1 MIVIVDNASMLLQ
14 NSLSEDANQATSQ
27 SILAE
32 PSPVEKSARQAWL
45 GACLQVGFSYFITH
59 ADKPIADDIVT
70 KYREGIAKLE
80 QGVPLAYVIG
90 RQGFWRHEFKVNQ
103 YTLIPRPDTET
114 LVETVLN
121 LAKNRFNLAHS
132 LRLLD
137 LGTGSGCIAIS
148 LAAEQPNWQVTATD
162 FSTQALAVA
171 QHNAQQINWLS
182 RWQIANTALPT
193 PPDLIIGAGHST
205 HIPVWLMGRRYRQA
219 KTLIVMKPSLPLSW
233 FDFVMMPEH
242 DAKGSLSNHVLLTQG
257 VMNRFVNEQRHQANK
272 VLILLGGTNQR
283 YAFDS
288 QKMLADIQTLINF
301 WFFWSRSHLWC

>member
-1 MIVIVDNASMLLQ
+1 MLLQ

-171 QHNAQQINWLS
+171 QHNAQQIGT
-182 RWQIANTALPT
+182 ANVEFYQGSWFQALPDDMPKFDIIVSNPPYIDSDDEHLPALTAEPITALV
-193 PPDLIIGAGHST
+193 A
-205 HIPVWLMGRRYRQA
+205 A
-219 KTLIVMKPSLPLSW
+219 
-233 FDFVMMPEH
+233 
-242 DAKGSLSNHVLLTQG
+242 NHG
-257 VMNRFVNEQRHQANK
+257 
-272 VLILLGGTNQR
+272 
-283 YAFDS
+283 
-288 QKMLADIQTLINF
+288 LADIEVIVQGSGARLNAQGLLAIEHGYDQGDAVQQIFRQYGFTDATTLKDFGGNDRVTYG
-301 WFFWSRSHLWC
+301 FFN

>member
-1 MIVIVDNASMLLQ
+1 MLLQ

-171 QHNAQQINWLS
+171 QHNAQQIGT
-182 RWQIANTALPT
+182 ANVEFYQGSWFQALPDDMPKFDIIVSNPPYIDSDDEHLPALTAEPITALV
-193 PPDLIIGAGHST
+193 A
-205 HIPVWLMGRRYRQA
+205 A
-219 KTLIVMKPSLPLSW
+219 
-233 FDFVMMPEH
+233 
-242 DAKGSLSNHVLLTQG
+242 NHG
-257 VMNRFVNEQRHQANK
+257 
-272 VLILLGGTNQR
+272 
-283 YAFDS
+283 
-288 QKMLADIQTLINF
+288 LADIEVIVQGSGVRLNAQGLLAIEHGYDQGDAVQQIFRQYSFTDVTTLKDFGGNDRVTYG
-301 WFFWSRSHLWC
+301 FFNQIS

>member
-1 MIVIVDNASMLLQ
+1 MLLQ
-14 NSLSEDANQATSQ
+14 NSLSKDANQATSQ

-171 QHNAQQINWLS
+171 QHNAQQIGT
-182 RWQIANTALPT
+182 ANVEFYQGSWFQALPDDMPKFDIIVSNPPYIDSDDEHLPALTAEPITALVAANHGLE
-193 PPDLIIGAGHST
+193 DIEVIVQGSGARLNAQGLLAIEHGYDQGDAVQQ
-205 HIPVWLMGRRYRQA
+205 IFRQYSFTDVT
-219 KTLIVMKPSLPLSW
+219 TLK
-233 FDFVMMPEH
+233 DF
-242 DAKGSLSNHVLLTQG
+242 
-257 VMNRFVNEQRHQANK
+257 
-272 VLILLGGTNQR
+272 GGNDRVT
-283 YAFDS
+283 YG
-288 QKMLADIQTLINF
+288 
-301 WFFWSRSHLWC
+301 FFN

>member
-1 MIVIVDNASMLLQ
+1 MLLQ

-171 QHNAQQINWLS
+171 QHNAQQIGT
-182 RWQIANTALPT
+182 ANVEFYQGSWFQALPDDMPKFDIIVSNPPYIDSDDEHLPALTAEPITALV
-193 PPDLIIGAGHST
+193 A
-205 HIPVWLMGRRYRQA
+205 A
-219 KTLIVMKPSLPLSW
+219 
-233 FDFVMMPEH
+233 
-242 DAKGSLSNHVLLTQG
+242 NHG
-257 VMNRFVNEQRHQANK
+257 
-272 VLILLGGTNQR
+272 
-283 YAFDS
+283 
-288 QKMLADIQTLINF
+288 LADIEVIIQGSGARLNAQGLLAIEHGYDQGDAVQQIFRQYGFTDATTIKDFGGNDRVTYG
-301 WFFWSRSHLWC
+301 FFNQIS

>member
-1 MIVIVDNASMLLQ
+1 MLLQ

-171 QHNAQQINWLS
+171 QHNAQQIGT
-182 RWQIANTALPT
+182 ANVEFYQGSWFQALPDDMPKFDIIVSNPPYIDSDDEHLPALTAEPITALV
-193 PPDLIIGAGHST
+193 A
-205 HIPVWLMGRRYRQA
+205 A
-219 KTLIVMKPSLPLSW
+219 
-233 FDFVMMPEH
+233 
-242 DAKGSLSNHVLLTQG
+242 NHG
-257 VMNRFVNEQRHQANK
+257 
-272 VLILLGGTNQR
+272 
-283 YAFDS
+283 
-288 QKMLADIQTLINF
+288 LADIEVIIQGSGARLNAQGLLAIEHGYDQGDAVQQIFRQYSFTDVTTLKDFGGNDRVTYG
-301 WFFWSRSHLWC
+301 FFNQIS

>member
-1 MIVIVDNASMLLQ
+1 MLLQ

-171 QHNAQQINWLS
+171 QHNAQQIGTDNVEFYQGSWFQALPDDMPKFDIIVS
-182 RWQIANTALPT
+182 NPPYIDSDDEHLPALTAEPITALV
-193 PPDLIIGAGHST
+193 A
-205 HIPVWLMGRRYRQA
+205 A
-219 KTLIVMKPSLPLSW
+219 
-233 FDFVMMPEH
+233 
-242 DAKGSLSNHVLLTQG
+242 NHG
-257 VMNRFVNEQRHQANK
+257 
-272 VLILLGGTNQR
+272 
-283 YAFDS
+283 
-288 QKMLADIQTLINF
+288 LADIEVIVQGSRVRLNAQGLLAIEHGYDQGDAVQQIFRQYSFTDITTLKDFGGNDRVTYG
-301 WFFWSRSHLWC
+301 FFNQLS

>member
-1 MIVIVDNASMLLQ
+1 MLLQ

-171 QHNAQQINWLS
+171 QHNAQQIGT
-182 RWQIANTALPT
+182 ANVEFYQGSWFQALPDDMPKFDIIVSNPPYIDSDDEHLPALTAEPITALV
-193 PPDLIIGAGHST
+193 A
-205 HIPVWLMGRRYRQA
+205 A
-219 KTLIVMKPSLPLSW
+219 
-233 FDFVMMPEH
+233 
-242 DAKGSLSNHVLLTQG
+242 NHG
-257 VMNRFVNEQRHQANK
+257 
-272 VLILLGGTNQR
+272 
-283 YAFDS
+283 
-288 QKMLADIQTLINF
+288 LADIEVIIQGSGARLNAQGLLAIEHGYDQGDAVQQIFRQYSFTDATTIKDFGGNDRVTYG
-301 WFFWSRSHLWC
+301 FFNQIS

>member
-1 MIVIVDNASMLLQ
+1 MLLQ

-90 RQGFWRHEFKVNQ
+90 RQGFWRHEFRVNQ

-171 QHNAQQINWLS
+171 QHNAQQIGT
-182 RWQIANTALPT
+182 ANVEFYQGSWFQALPDDMPKFDIIVSNPPYIDSDDEHLPALTAEPITALV
-193 PPDLIIGAGHST
+193 A
-205 HIPVWLMGRRYRQA
+205 A
-219 KTLIVMKPSLPLSW
+219 
-233 FDFVMMPEH
+233 
-242 DAKGSLSNHVLLTQG
+242 NHG
-257 VMNRFVNEQRHQANK
+257 
-272 VLILLGGTNQR
+272 
-283 YAFDS
+283 
-288 QKMLADIQTLINF
+288 LADIEVIVQGGRVRLNAQGLLAIEHGYDQGDAVQQIFRQYGFTDATTIKDFGGNDRVTYG
-301 WFFWSRSHLWC
+301 FFNQIS

>member
-1 MIVIVDNASMLLQ
+1 MLLQ

-171 QHNAQQINWLS
+171 QHNAQQIGT
-182 RWQIANTALPT
+182 ANVEFYQGSWFQALPDDMPKFDIIVSNPPYIDSDDEHLPALTAEPITALV
-193 PPDLIIGAGHST
+193 A
-205 HIPVWLMGRRYRQA
+205 A
-219 KTLIVMKPSLPLSW
+219 
-233 FDFVMMPEH
+233 
-242 DAKGSLSNHVLLTQG
+242 NHG
-257 VMNRFVNEQRHQANK
+257 
-272 VLILLGGTNQR
+272 
-283 YAFDS
+283 
-288 QKMLADIQTLINF
+288 LADIEVIIQGSGARLNAQGLLAIEHGYDQGDAVQQIFRQYSFTDVTTLKDFGGNDRVTYG
-301 WFFWSRSHLWC
+301 FFN

>member
-1 MIVIVDNASMLLQ
+1 MLLQ

-171 QHNAQQINWLS
+171 QHNAQQIGT
-182 RWQIANTALPT
+182 ANVEFYQGSWFQALPDDMPKFDIIVSNPPYIDPDDEHLPTLTAEPITALV
-193 PPDLIIGAGHST
+193 A
-205 HIPVWLMGRRYRQA
+205 A
-219 KTLIVMKPSLPLSW
+219 
-233 FDFVMMPEH
+233 
-242 DAKGSLSNHVLLTQG
+242 NHG
-257 VMNRFVNEQRHQANK
+257 
-272 VLILLGGTNQR
+272 
-283 YAFDS
+283 
-288 QKMLADIQTLINF
+288 LADIEVIIQGSGARLNAQGLLAIEHGYDQGDAVQQIFRQYGFTDATTIKDFGGNDRVTYG
-301 WFFWSRSHLWC
+301 FFN

>member
-1 MIVIVDNASMLLQ
+1 MSLQ

-27 SILAE
+27 SLLAE

-90 RQGFWRHEFKVNQ
+90 RQGFWRHEFRVNQ

-171 QHNAQQINWLS
+171 QHNAQQIGT
-182 RWQIANTALPT
+182 ANVEFYQGSWFQALPDDMPKFDIIVSNPPYIDSDDEHLPALTAEPITALV
-193 PPDLIIGAGHST
+193 A
-205 HIPVWLMGRRYRQA
+205 A
-219 KTLIVMKPSLPLSW
+219 
-233 FDFVMMPEH
+233 
-242 DAKGSLSNHVLLTQG
+242 NHG
-257 VMNRFVNEQRHQANK
+257 
-272 VLILLGGTNQR
+272 
-283 YAFDS
+283 
-288 QKMLADIQTLINF
+288 LADIEVIAQGSGARLNAQGLLAIEHGYNQGDAVQQIFRQYGFTDATTIKDFGGNDRVTYG
-301 WFFWSRSHLWC
+301 FFN

>member
-1 MIVIVDNASMLLQ
+1 MSLQ

-171 QHNAQQINWLS
+171 QHNAQQIGT
-182 RWQIANTALPT
+182 ANVEFYQGSWFQALPDDMPKFDIIVSNPPYIDSDDEHLPALTAEPITALV
-193 PPDLIIGAGHST
+193 A
-205 HIPVWLMGRRYRQA
+205 A
-219 KTLIVMKPSLPLSW
+219 
-233 FDFVMMPEH
+233 
-242 DAKGSLSNHVLLTQG
+242 NHG
-257 VMNRFVNEQRHQANK
+257 
-272 VLILLGGTNQR
+272 
-283 YAFDS
+283 
-288 QKMLADIQTLINF
+288 LADIEVIVQGSRVRLNAQGLLAIEHGYDQGDAVQQIFRQYSFTDVTTLKDFGGNDRVTYG
-301 WFFWSRSHLWC
+301 FFN

>member
-1 MIVIVDNASMLLQ
+1 MSLQ

-27 SILAE
+27 SLLAE

-45 GACLQVGFSYFITH
+45 GECLQVGFSYFITH

-121 LAKNRFNLAHS
+121 LTKNRFNLAHP

-171 QHNAQQINWLS
+171 QHNAQQIGT
-182 RWQIANTALPT
+182 ANVEFYQGSWFQALPDDMPKFDIIVSNPPYIDSDDEHLPALTAEPITALV
-193 PPDLIIGAGHST
+193 A
-205 HIPVWLMGRRYRQA
+205 A
-219 KTLIVMKPSLPLSW
+219 
-233 FDFVMMPEH
+233 
-242 DAKGSLSNHVLLTQG
+242 NHG
-257 VMNRFVNEQRHQANK
+257 
-272 VLILLGGTNQR
+272 
-283 YAFDS
+283 
-288 QKMLADIQTLINF
+288 LADIEVIVQGSGVRLNAQGLLAIEHGYDQGDAVQQIFRQYSFTDVTTLKDFGGNDRVTYG
-301 WFFWSRSHLWC
+301 FFN

>member
-1 MIVIVDNASMLLQ
+1 MSLQ

-27 SILAE
+27 SLLAE

-59 ADKPIADDIVT
+59 ADKPIADDIAI

-80 QGVPLAYVIG
+80 QGVPLAYVTG

-171 QHNAQQINWLS
+171 QHNAQQIGT
-182 RWQIANTALPT
+182 ANVEFYQGSWFQALPDDMPKFDIIVSNPPYIDSDDEHLPALTAEPITALV
-193 PPDLIIGAGHST
+193 A
-205 HIPVWLMGRRYRQA
+205 A
-219 KTLIVMKPSLPLSW
+219 
-233 FDFVMMPEH
+233 
-242 DAKGSLSNHVLLTQG
+242 NHG
-257 VMNRFVNEQRHQANK
+257 
-272 VLILLGGTNQR
+272 
-283 YAFDS
+283 
-288 QKMLADIQTLINF
+288 LADIEVIVQGSGARLNAQGLLAIEHGYDQGDAVQQIFRQYSFTDVTTIKDFGGNDRVTYG
-301 WFFWSRSHLWC
+301 FFNQIY

>member
-1 MIVIVDNASMLLQ
+1 MLLQ
-14 NSLSEDANQATSQ
+14 NSLSKDANQATSQ

-171 QHNAQQINWLS
+171 QHNAQQIGT
-182 RWQIANTALPT
+182 ANVEFYQGSWFQALPDDMPKFDIIVSNPPYIDSDDEHLPALTAEPITALV
-193 PPDLIIGAGHST
+193 A
-205 HIPVWLMGRRYRQA
+205 A
-219 KTLIVMKPSLPLSW
+219 
-233 FDFVMMPEH
+233 
-242 DAKGSLSNHVLLTQG
+242 NHG
-257 VMNRFVNEQRHQANK
+257 
-272 VLILLGGTNQR
+272 
-283 YAFDS
+283 
-288 QKMLADIQTLINF
+288 LADIEVIVQGSGVRLNAQGLLAIEHGYDQGDAVQQIFRQYSFTDVTTLKDFGGNDRVTYG
-301 WFFWSRSHLWC
+301 FFN

>member
-1 MIVIVDNASMLLQ
+1 MLLQ

-90 RQGFWRHEFKVNQ
+90 RQGFWRHEFRVNQ

-171 QHNAQQINWLS
+171 QHNAQQIGT
-182 RWQIANTALPT
+182 ANVEFYQGSWFQALPDDMPKFDIIVSNPPYIDSDDEHLPALTAEPITALV
-193 PPDLIIGAGHST
+193 A
-205 HIPVWLMGRRYRQA
+205 A
-219 KTLIVMKPSLPLSW
+219 
-233 FDFVMMPEH
+233 
-242 DAKGSLSNHVLLTQG
+242 NHG
-257 VMNRFVNEQRHQANK
+257 
-272 VLILLGGTNQR
+272 
-283 YAFDS
+283 
-288 QKMLADIQTLINF
+288 LADIEVIAQGSGARLNAQGLLAIEHGYNQGDAVQQIFRQYSFTDVTTLKDFGGNDRVTYG
-301 WFFWSRSHLWC
+301 FFN

>member
-59 ADKPIADDIVT
+59 ADKPIADDIVI

-171 QHNAQQINWLS
+171 QHNAQQIGT
-182 RWQIANTALPT
+182 ANVEFYQGSWFQALPDDMPKFDIIVSNPPYIDSDDEHLPALTAEPITALV
-193 PPDLIIGAGHST
+193 A
-205 HIPVWLMGRRYRQA
+205 A
-219 KTLIVMKPSLPLSW
+219 
-233 FDFVMMPEH
+233 
-242 DAKGSLSNHVLLTQG
+242 NHG
-257 VMNRFVNEQRHQANK
+257 
-272 VLILLGGTNQR
+272 
-283 YAFDS
+283 
-288 QKMLADIQTLINF
+288 LADIEVIAQGSGARLNAQGLLAIEHGYDQGDAVQQIFRQYSFTDVTTLKDFGGNDRVTYG
-301 WFFWSRSHLWC
+301 FFN

>member
-1 MIVIVDNASMLLQ
+1 MLLQ

-90 RQGFWRHEFKVNQ
+90 CQGFWRHEFKVNQ

-121 LAKNRFNLAHS
+121 LAKNRFNPVHS

-171 QHNAQQINWLS
+171 QHNAQQIGT
-182 RWQIANTALPT
+182 ANVEFYQGSWFQALPDDMPKFDIIVSNPPYIDSDDEHLPALTAEPITALV
-193 PPDLIIGAGHST
+193 A
-205 HIPVWLMGRRYRQA
+205 A
-219 KTLIVMKPSLPLSW
+219 
-233 FDFVMMPEH
+233 
-242 DAKGSLSNHVLLTQG
+242 NHG
-257 VMNRFVNEQRHQANK
+257 
-272 VLILLGGTNQR
+272 
-283 YAFDS
+283 
-288 QKMLADIQTLINF
+288 LADIEVIVQGSRVRLNAQGLLAIEHGYDQGDAVQQIFRQYSFTDVTTLKDFGGNDRVTYG
-301 WFFWSRSHLWC
+301 FFN

>member
-171 QHNAQQINWLS
+171 QHNAQQIGT
-182 RWQIANTALPT
+182 ANVEFYQGSWFQALPDDMPKFDIIVSNPPYIDSDDEHLPALTAEPITALV
-193 PPDLIIGAGHST
+193 A
-205 HIPVWLMGRRYRQA
+205 A
-219 KTLIVMKPSLPLSW
+219 
-233 FDFVMMPEH
+233 
-242 DAKGSLSNHVLLTQG
+242 NHG
-257 VMNRFVNEQRHQANK
+257 
-272 VLILLGGTNQR
+272 
-283 YAFDS
+283 
-288 QKMLADIQTLINF
+288 LADIEVIVQGSRVRLNAQGLLAIEHGYDQGDAVQQIFRQYSFTDVTTLKDFGGNDRVTYG
-301 WFFWSRSHLWC
+301 FFN

>member
-1 MIVIVDNASMLLQ
+1 MLLQ

-90 RQGFWRHEFKVNQ
+90 RQGFWRHEFRVNQ

-171 QHNAQQINWLS
+171 QHNAQQIGTDNVEFYQGSWFQALPDDMPKFDIIVS
-182 RWQIANTALPT
+182 NPPYIDPDDEHLPTLTAEPITALV
-193 PPDLIIGAGHST
+193 A
-205 HIPVWLMGRRYRQA
+205 A
-219 KTLIVMKPSLPLSW
+219 
-233 FDFVMMPEH
+233 
-242 DAKGSLSNHVLLTQG
+242 NHG
-257 VMNRFVNEQRHQANK
+257 
-272 VLILLGGTNQR
+272 
-283 YAFDS
+283 
-288 QKMLADIQTLINF
+288 LADIEVIIQGSGARLNAQGLLAIEHGYDQGDAVQQIFRQYSFTDATTIKDFGGNDRVTYG
-301 WFFWSRSHLWC
+301 FFNQIS

>member
-1 MIVIVDNASMLLQ
+1 MLLQ

-90 RQGFWRHEFKVNQ
+90 RQGFWRHEFRVNQ

-171 QHNAQQINWLS
+171 QHNAQQIGT
-182 RWQIANTALPT
+182 ANVEFYQGSWFQALPDDMPKFDIIVSNPPYIDSDDEHLPALTAEPITALV
-193 PPDLIIGAGHST
+193 A
-205 HIPVWLMGRRYRQA
+205 A
-219 KTLIVMKPSLPLSW
+219 
-233 FDFVMMPEH
+233 
-242 DAKGSLSNHVLLTQG
+242 NHG
-257 VMNRFVNEQRHQANK
+257 
-272 VLILLGGTNQR
+272 
-283 YAFDS
+283 
-288 QKMLADIQTLINF
+288 LADIEVIIQGSGARLNAQGLLAIEHGYDQGDAVQQIFRQYSFTDATTIKDFGGNDRVTYG
-301 WFFWSRSHLWC
+301 FFNQIS

>member
-1 MIVIVDNASMLLQ
+1 MLLQ

-171 QHNAQQINWLS
+171 QHNAQQIGT
-182 RWQIANTALPT
+182 ANVEFYQGSWFQALPDDMPKFDIIVSNPPYIDSDDEHLPALTAEPITALV
-193 PPDLIIGAGHST
+193 A
-205 HIPVWLMGRRYRQA
+205 A
-219 KTLIVMKPSLPLSW
+219 
-233 FDFVMMPEH
+233 
-242 DAKGSLSNHVLLTQG
+242 NHG
-257 VMNRFVNEQRHQANK
+257 
-272 VLILLGGTNQR
+272 
-283 YAFDS
+283 
-288 QKMLADIQTLINF
+288 LADIEVIAQGSGARLNAQGLLAIEHGYNQGDAVQQIFRQYSFTDVTTLKDFGGNDRVTYG
-301 WFFWSRSHLWC
+301 FFNQIS

>member
-1 MIVIVDNASMLLQ
+1 MLLQ

-171 QHNAQQINWLS
+171 QHNAQQIGT
-182 RWQIANTALPT
+182 ANVEFYQGSWFQALPDDMPKFDIIVSNPPYIDSDDEHLPALTAEPITALV
-193 PPDLIIGAGHST
+193 A
-205 HIPVWLMGRRYRQA
+205 A
-219 KTLIVMKPSLPLSW
+219 
-233 FDFVMMPEH
+233 
-242 DAKGSLSNHVLLTQG
+242 NHG
-257 VMNRFVNEQRHQANK
+257 
-272 VLILLGGTNQR
+272 
-283 YAFDS
+283 
-288 QKMLADIQTLINF
+288 LADIEVIVQGSRVRLNAQSLLAIEHGYDQGGAVQQIFRQYSFTDVTTLKDFGGNDRVTYG
-301 WFFWSRSHLWC
+301 FFN

>member
-1 MIVIVDNASMLLQ
+1 MLLQ

-171 QHNAQQINWLS
+171 QHNAQQIGT
-182 RWQIANTALPT
+182 ANVEFYQGSWFQALPDDMPKFDIIVSNPPYIDSDDEHLPALTAEPITALV
-193 PPDLIIGAGHST
+193 A
-205 HIPVWLMGRRYRQA
+205 A
-219 KTLIVMKPSLPLSW
+219 
-233 FDFVMMPEH
+233 
-242 DAKGSLSNHVLLTQG
+242 NHG
-257 VMNRFVNEQRHQANK
+257 
-272 VLILLGGTNQR
+272 
-283 YAFDS
+283 
-288 QKMLADIQTLINF
+288 LADIEVIVQGSGVRLNAQGLLAIEHGYDQGDAVQQIFRQYSFTDVTTLKDFGGNDRVTYG
-301 WFFWSRSHLWC
+301 FFN

>member
-1 MIVIVDNASMLLQ
+1 MLLQ
-14 NSLSEDANQATSQ
+14 NSLSEDANQAISQ

-171 QHNAQQINWLS
+171 QHNAQQIGT
-182 RWQIANTALPT
+182 ANVEFYQGSWFQALPDDMPKFDIIVSNPPYIDSDDEHLPALTAEPITALV
-193 PPDLIIGAGHST
+193 A
-205 HIPVWLMGRRYRQA
+205 A
-219 KTLIVMKPSLPLSW
+219 
-233 FDFVMMPEH
+233 
-242 DAKGSLSNHVLLTQG
+242 NHG
-257 VMNRFVNEQRHQANK
+257 
-272 VLILLGGTNQR
+272 
-283 YAFDS
+283 
-288 QKMLADIQTLINF
+288 LADIEVIVQGSRVRLNAQGLLAIEHGYDQGDAVQQIFRQYSFTDVTTLKDFGGNDRVTYG
-301 WFFWSRSHLWC
+301 FFN

>member
-1 MIVIVDNASMLLQ
+1 MLLQ

-90 RQGFWRHEFKVNQ
+90 RQGFWRHEFRVNQ

-171 QHNAQQINWLS
+171 QHNAQQIGT
-182 RWQIANTALPT
+182 ANVEFYQGSWFQALPDDMPKFDIIVSNPPYIDSDDEHLPALTAEPITALV
-193 PPDLIIGAGHST
+193 A
-205 HIPVWLMGRRYRQA
+205 A
-219 KTLIVMKPSLPLSW
+219 
-233 FDFVMMPEH
+233 
-242 DAKGSLSNHVLLTQG
+242 NHG
-257 VMNRFVNEQRHQANK
+257 
-272 VLILLGGTNQR
+272 
-283 YAFDS
+283 
-288 QKMLADIQTLINF
+288 LADIEVIAQGSGARLNAQGLLAIEHGYNQGDAVQQIFRQYSFTDVTTLKDFGGNDRVTYG
-301 WFFWSRSHLWC
+301 FFNQIS

>member
-1 MIVIVDNASMLLQ
+1 MLLQ

-171 QHNAQQINWLS
+171 QHNAQQIGT
-182 RWQIANTALPT
+182 ANVEFYQGSWFQALPDDMPKFDIIVSNPPYIDSDDEHLPALTAEPITALV
-193 PPDLIIGAGHST
+193 A
-205 HIPVWLMGRRYRQA
+205 A
-219 KTLIVMKPSLPLSW
+219 
-233 FDFVMMPEH
+233 
-242 DAKGSLSNHVLLTQG
+242 NHG
-257 VMNRFVNEQRHQANK
+257 
-272 VLILLGGTNQR
+272 
-283 YAFDS
+283 
-288 QKMLADIQTLINF
+288 LADIEVIAQGSGARLNAQGLLAIEHGYNQGDAVQQIFRQYSFTDVTTLKDFGGNDRVTYG
-301 WFFWSRSHLWC
+301 FFN

>member
-1 MIVIVDNASMLLQ
+1 MLLQ

-171 QHNAQQINWLS
+171 QHNAQQIGT
-182 RWQIANTALPT
+182 ANVEFYQGSWFQALPDDMPKFDIIVSNPPYIDSDDEHLPALTAEPITALV
-193 PPDLIIGAGHST
+193 A
-205 HIPVWLMGRRYRQA
+205 A
-219 KTLIVMKPSLPLSW
+219 
-233 FDFVMMPEH
+233 
-242 DAKGSLSNHVLLTQG
+242 NHG
-257 VMNRFVNEQRHQANK
+257 
-272 VLILLGGTNQR
+272 
-283 YAFDS
+283 
-288 QKMLADIQTLINF
+288 LADIEVIVQGSRVRLNAQGLLAIEHGYDQGDAVQQIFRQYSFTDVTTLKDFGGNDRVTYG
-301 WFFWSRSHLWC
+301 FFNQLS

>member
-1 MIVIVDNASMLLQ
+1 MSLQ

-171 QHNAQQINWLS
+171 QHNAQQIGT
-182 RWQIANTALPT
+182 ANVEFYQGSWFQALPDDMPKFDIIVSNPPYIDSDDEHLPALTAEPITALV
-193 PPDLIIGAGHST
+193 A
-205 HIPVWLMGRRYRQA
+205 A
-219 KTLIVMKPSLPLSW
+219 
-233 FDFVMMPEH
+233 
-242 DAKGSLSNHVLLTQG
+242 NHG
-257 VMNRFVNEQRHQANK
+257 
-272 VLILLGGTNQR
+272 
-283 YAFDS
+283 
-288 QKMLADIQTLINF
+288 LADIEVIVQGSGVRLNAQGLLAIEHGYDQGDAVQQIFRQYSFTDVTTLKDFGGNDRVTYG
-301 WFFWSRSHLWC
+301 FFN

>member
-1 MIVIVDNASMLLQ
+1 MLLQ
-14 NSLSEDANQATSQ
+14 NSLSEEANQATSQ
-27 SILAE
+27 SLLAE

-171 QHNAQQINWLS
+171 QHNAQQIGT
-182 RWQIANTALPT
+182 ANVEFYQGSWFQALPDDMPKFDIIVSNPPYIDSDDEHLPALTAEPITALV
-193 PPDLIIGAGHST
+193 A
-205 HIPVWLMGRRYRQA
+205 A
-219 KTLIVMKPSLPLSW
+219 
-233 FDFVMMPEH
+233 
-242 DAKGSLSNHVLLTQG
+242 NHG
-257 VMNRFVNEQRHQANK
+257 
-272 VLILLGGTNQR
+272 
-283 YAFDS
+283 
-288 QKMLADIQTLINF
+288 LADIEVIVQGSRVRLNAQGLLAIEHGYDQGDAVQQIFRQYSFTDVTTLKDFGGNDRVTYG
-301 WFFWSRSHLWC
+301 FFNQIS

>member
-1 MIVIVDNASMLLQ
+1 MLLQ

-171 QHNAQQINWLS
+171 QHNAQQIGT
-182 RWQIANTALPT
+182 ANVEFYQGSWFQALPDDMPKFDIIVSNPPYIDSDDEHLPALTAEPITALV
-193 PPDLIIGAGHST
+193 A
-205 HIPVWLMGRRYRQA
+205 A
-219 KTLIVMKPSLPLSW
+219 
-233 FDFVMMPEH
+233 
-242 DAKGSLSNHVLLTQG
+242 NHG
-257 VMNRFVNEQRHQANK
+257 
-272 VLILLGGTNQR
+272 
-283 YAFDS
+283 
-288 QKMLADIQTLINF
+288 LADIEVIVQGSRVRLNAQGLLAIEHGYDQGDAVQQIFRQYSFTDVTTLKDFGGNDRVTYG
-301 WFFWSRSHLWC
+301 FFN

>member
-1 MIVIVDNASMLLQ
+1 MSLQ

-121 LAKNRFNLAHS
+121 LTKNRFNLAHP

-162 FSTQALAVA
+162 FSIQALAVA
-171 QHNAQQINWLS
+171 QHNAQQIGTDNVEFYQGSWFQALPDDMPKFDIIVS
-182 RWQIANTALPT
+182 NPPYIDSDDEHLPALTAEPITALV
-193 PPDLIIGAGHST
+193 A
-205 HIPVWLMGRRYRQA
+205 A
-219 KTLIVMKPSLPLSW
+219 
-233 FDFVMMPEH
+233 
-242 DAKGSLSNHVLLTQG
+242 NHG
-257 VMNRFVNEQRHQANK
+257 
-272 VLILLGGTNQR
+272 
-283 YAFDS
+283 
-288 QKMLADIQTLINF
+288 LADIEVIVQGSGVRLNAQGLLAIEHGYDQGDAVQQIFRQYSFTDVTTLKDFGGNDRVTYG
-301 WFFWSRSHLWC
+301 FFN

>member
-1 MIVIVDNASMLLQ
+1 MLLQ

-59 ADKPIADDIVT
+59 ADKPIADDIVI

-171 QHNAQQINWLS
+171 QHNAQQIGT
-182 RWQIANTALPT
+182 ANVEFYQGSWFQALPDDM
-193 PPDLIIGAGHST
+193 P
-205 HIPVWLMGRRYRQA
+205 
-219 KTLIVMKPSLPLSW
+219 K
-233 FDFVMMPEH
+233 FD
-242 DAKGSLSNHVLLTQG
+242 
-257 VMNRFVNEQRHQANK
+257 
-272 VLILLGGTNQR
+272 ILV
-283 YAFDS
+283 S
-288 QKMLADIQTLINF
+288 
-301 WFFWSRSHLWC
+301 

>member
-171 QHNAQQINWLS
+171 QHNAQQIGT
-182 RWQIANTALPT
+182 ANVEFYQGSWFQALPDDMPKFDIIVSNPPYIDSDDEHLPALTAEPITALV
-193 PPDLIIGAGHST
+193 A
-205 HIPVWLMGRRYRQA
+205 A
-219 KTLIVMKPSLPLSW
+219 
-233 FDFVMMPEH
+233 
-242 DAKGSLSNHVLLTQG
+242 NHG
-257 VMNRFVNEQRHQANK
+257 
-272 VLILLGGTNQR
+272 
-283 YAFDS
+283 
-288 QKMLADIQTLINF
+288 LADIEVIVQGGRVRLNAQGLLAIEHGYDQGDAVQQIFRQYGFTDATTIKDFGGNDRVTYG
-301 WFFWSRSHLWC
+301 FFNQIS

>member
-1 MIVIVDNASMLLQ
+1 MLLQ
-14 NSLSEDANQATSQ
+14 NSLSKDANQATSQ
-27 SILAE
+27 SLLAE

-171 QHNAQQINWLS
+171 QHNAQQIGT
-182 RWQIANTALPT
+182 ANVEFYQGSWFQALP
-193 PPDLIIGAGHST
+193 D
-205 HIPVWLMGRRYRQA
+205 
-219 KTLIVMKPSLPLSW
+219 
-233 FDFVMMPEH
+233 DMP
-242 DAKGSLSNHVLLTQG
+242 
-257 VMNRFVNEQRHQANK
+257 
-272 VLILLGGTNQR
+272 LILLSRTHR
-283 YAFDS
+283 ILTLMMSIYRAHRR
-288 QKMLADIQTLINF
+288 ADYGIGLLIMVWPISKSLYRVVGQGLMHRAYWPLSMVTTKVTQCSKFFANMVSRMPRPSKTLVAMTV
-301 WFFWSRSHLWC
+301 

>member
-1 MIVIVDNASMLLQ
+1 MLLQ

-171 QHNAQQINWLS
+171 QHNAQQIGT
-182 RWQIANTALPT
+182 ANVEFYQGSWFQALPDDMPKFDIIVSNPPYIDSDDEHLPALTAEPITALV
-193 PPDLIIGAGHST
+193 A
-205 HIPVWLMGRRYRQA
+205 A
-219 KTLIVMKPSLPLSW
+219 
-233 FDFVMMPEH
+233 
-242 DAKGSLSNHVLLTQG
+242 NHG
-257 VMNRFVNEQRHQANK
+257 
-272 VLILLGGTNQR
+272 
-283 YAFDS
+283 
-288 QKMLADIQTLINF
+288 LADIEVIIQGSGARLNAQGLLAIEHGYDQGDAVQQIFRQYGFTDATTIKDFGGNDRVTYG
-301 WFFWSRSHLWC
+301 FFN